1 MIEKSIVPFYYF
13 SPRCC
18 VLSAEALFLAA
29 LPPHPF
35 RRVSFIQ
42 SRDSGSQFRASTLK
56 KRVNWEHNRIASTKY
71 SKLVSLNSSLCYYDI
86 NISSQIYKIMSQTHL
101 KSPSIPFHF
110 VAKRHTY
117 VDFECWNLVLVTIFF
132 TTIFVYE
139 TLEHISLSFSHAHT
153 NNIVFVTFNFA
164 FVKTCTWNA
173 PEHHQRYE
181 DCDWC
186 WYFHVVCVEMMICG
200 VSNSKCQNIQIL

>member
-1 MIEKSIVPFYYF
+1 MMIEKSIVPFYYF

-86 NISSQIYKIMSQTHL
+86 NISSQKYKIMIQTRL
-101 KSPSIPFHF
+101 KSRRPLLLPLLQGDMFMWTLSI
-110 VAKRHTY
+110 
-117 VDFECWNLVLVTIFF
+117 EIF
-132 TTIFVYE
+132 
-139 TLEHISLSFSHAHT
+139 SL
-153 NNIVFVTFNFA
+153 
-164 FVKTCTWNA
+164 
-173 PEHHQRYE
+173 
-181 DCDWC
+181 
-186 WYFHVVCVEMMICG
+186 
-200 VSNSKCQNIQIL
+200 